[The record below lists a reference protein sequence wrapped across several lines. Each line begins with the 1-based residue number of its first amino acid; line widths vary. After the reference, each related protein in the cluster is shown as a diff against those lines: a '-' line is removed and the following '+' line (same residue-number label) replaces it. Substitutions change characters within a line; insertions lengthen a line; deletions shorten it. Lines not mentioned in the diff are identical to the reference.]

1 MFIAI
6 MYENGYHGPML
17 TDQGG
22 KKASWQNCIY
32 SSASFVLA
40 KPVRINP
47 ASTSLKL
54 KYSIPPPPETFL
66 KNLPQATSKSTVFW
80 NQELSPHSM
89 NLCSDYL
96 SEI

>member
-32 SSASFVLA
+32 SSAYFVLA

-47 ASTSLKL
+47 ALTFLKL
-54 KYSIPPPPETFL
+54 KYSLPAPPKHFLRIAPGDKQNYSLLESRAEPPLNEFVL
-66 KNLPQATSKSTVFW
+66 R
-80 NQELSPHSM
+80 
-89 NLCSDYL
+89 L
-96 SEI
+96 SE

>member
-1 MFIAI
+1 MIIAI

-32 SSASFVLA
+32 SSSSFVLA

-47 ASTSLKL
+47 ALTSLKL
-54 KYSIPPPPETFL
+54 KYSLPVPPETY
-66 KNLPQATSKSTVFW
+66 KNLPQATSKITVFW

>member
-47 ASTSLKL
+47 ALTSLKL
-54 KYSIPPPPETFL
+54 KYSLPAPPKHFL
-66 KNLPQATSKSTVFW
+66 RICPKPQAKLQSFGIKSPVPT
-80 NQELSPHSM
+80 QRI
-89 NLCSDYL
+89 CAQ
-96 SEI
+96 II